1 MSANANA
8 NDADP
13 ITSVPRGGS
22 PAFLA
27 PRPLALLS
35 ISPEVQHMLE
45 SLGVR
50 TLGEFAALPAP
61 TVSSRAAAR
70 FEADYQALARGESGS
85 HLRPYAPDAPIR
97 EDAVIGGDEADGL
110 STPAA
115 VALLAERVA
124 MRLLGRARCAAR
136 LDITIGSAEGER
148 TETLSPVRDGR
159 GVLSTA
165 EQLADAIGSVLG
177 DTTTSPIWRLRVVVT
192 GEALAGDLD
201 GPAAATAAAFG
212 GAPTQR
218 AFAMGSAPTASPYAA
233 SPYAASPS
241 AASPSAAVSAAA
253 EARTLAVALS
263 TTGGAVDQLLNT
275 SSFGLTS
282 PLSPARDREG
292 HRRLRRGK
300 QQRRRNTPAV
310 GTAVQPGL
318 FKR

>member
-1 MSANANA
+1 VPAHSHTHAHAHTH
-8 NDADP
+8 DADAS
-13 ITSVPRGGS
+13 IISVPRGGS

-85 HLRPYAPDAPIR
+85 HLRPYTPDAPIR
-97 EDAVIGGDEADGL
+97 EDAVIHAGGGGDEADGL

-124 MRLLGRARCAAR
+124 IRLLGRARCAAR

-159 GVLSTA
+159 GVLSSA
-165 EQLADAIGSVLG
+165 EQLADAIGSALG
-177 DTTTSPIWRLRVVVT
+177 DTTASPIWRLRVVVT

-212 GAPTQR
+212 GAPTQS
-218 AFAMGSAPTASPYAA
+218 AFAIGSAATASHA
-233 SPYAASPS
+233 SA
-241 AASPSAAVSAAA
+241 SAAA

-282 PLSPARDREG
+282 PLAPARDREG

-300 QQRRRNTPAV
+300 QQRRRNTPVV

-318 FKR
+318 FKL